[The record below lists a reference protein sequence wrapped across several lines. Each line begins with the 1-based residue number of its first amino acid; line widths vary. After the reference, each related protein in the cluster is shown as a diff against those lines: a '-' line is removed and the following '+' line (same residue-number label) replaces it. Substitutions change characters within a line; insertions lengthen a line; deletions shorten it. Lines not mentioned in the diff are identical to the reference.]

1 MFDATKVKKLND
13 VETVAINYILA
24 HLDEVKGLTIRDLA
38 SKSFVSKSTILRMAN
53 KLGFDGFS
61 ELKFYM
67 TSQNMPNL
75 IEKSSY
81 DGLSLFSLFLNTLTS
96 IFYQEKLQQAAEQI
110 KEASSLIF
118 MGIGTSGTLAEYGV
132 KYFRNLGIKAYAIED
147 IYQPLVIDGG
157 ERPVFLILSVTGGRV
172 PLIDAV
178 MKIKQQKVPIISIT
192 NDSESTLTQ
201 LSDISLCYDLPNE
214 LSLTQLPVVALLEN
228 LAHLTKA
235 LKTDLLQN

>member
-96 IFYQEKLQQAAEQI
+96 ISYQEKLQQAAEQI

-157 ERPVFLILSVTGGRV
+157 ERPVFLILSVTG
-172 PLIDAV
+172 
-178 MKIKQQKVPIISIT
+178 
-192 NDSESTLTQ
+192 
-201 LSDISLCYDLPNE
+201 DISLCYDLPNE